1 MADEVKNG
9 LSADKSRIASKWDRN
24 TVADGSW
31 LQKYTLN
38 PLTARDYYLASAI
51 DALCNSN
58 GDSSSALSAAI
69 SSVSS
74 IHDEYIN
81 YLSDTISG
89 DISGYIEYISGSVDT
104 LSGDFKTS
112 VETLL
117 NKIDEEHGRA
127 DAAETK
133 INTRLNNMEAATDVI
148 DVYGSWDDFTNNS
161 SNLFTVSGI
170 TDNDIIKILNDK
182 NSYPNEMFQSE
193 QNVASGHQTY
203 FRWINTAIPESA
215 HIKPLDPTSG
225 YWEFIGY
232 VDPYYTTTEIDQYIN
247 ELSATVK
254 NNYLSAS
261 TDAVSAGK
269 NIIVTK
275 EEGPVIGIKTKN
287 EVEFTK
293 VNASTAQGN
302 SANFT
307 NVNANNVIAT
317 NIQGT
322 QANYTNFSGSYIT
335 GVNGDTTVTA
345 TISGLI
351 KSAIGG
357 GAMAGIHNISE
368 IEFRNQEEN
377 ITTDLA
383 TSADK
388 LIFVPSAGCENWL
401 RFSKG
406 NDSTN
411 NNEQVININAPDFVS
426 LIDDKL
432 NKFDFTDWS
441 GSTASLFSG
450 TSRSSQSAGSA
461 SLSYSSTTAY
471 AAQNVGDVAGADLIG
486 SAQSG
491 YNAWSSL
498 TGASW
503 YGNGDLIGKISAG
516 ISLSAGEGVGFKKSN
531 NTLIISAEGKTYTD
545 GDYISITENT
555 NKINVTGSLIT
566 SSNAGSAASAW
577 VSANSAKLD
586 SLTNI
591 SAFGNGITNTAT
603 YNLSAIKLSAGQ
615 GIGFNN
621 DTDGVLSIS
630 AEGRAYTGEN
640 YVKVDNTTKKIG
652 LSGNIVGS
660 AESGQSAYDWIT
672 TKSATLSAGPGI
684 GFYSAGPNILG
695 ISAEGTS
702 YQAGDYISTSNKTI
716 AVTGDLITSANAGS
730 AASAWI
736 NSNNTKIAYSEYFK
750 GSSNVIT
757 GYGTSSF
764 AGGISSISVLDSV
777 FTGRNIELYDSN
789 NIVFTTGNNSLTID
803 LHNNITLGESDT
815 TQIYMKTSGEDI
827 VEAGPVFAITN
838 NNQSQLQLYNNKI
851 KRNGEYT
858 TWDKVISASNGKY
871 VSAYNKPI
879 TIATAT
885 TLPTAE
891 SMVDG
896 VYYIV

>member
-148 DVYGSWDDFTNNS
+148 NVYGSWDDFTNNS

-307 NVNANNVIAT
+307 NVNSDNVTAT

-411 NNEQVININAPDFVS
+411 NNEQVININAPNFVS

-432 NKFDFTDWS
+432 NKSDFADWS

-450 TSRSSQSAGSA
+450 TSRSSQSAGNA

-531 NTLIISAEGKTYTD
+531 NTLI
-545 GDYISITENT
+545 
-555 NKINVTGSLIT
+555 
-566 SSNAGSAASAW
+566 
-577 VSANSAKLD
+577 
-586 SLTNI
+586 
-591 SAFGNGITNTAT
+591 
-603 YNLSAIKLSAGQ
+603 
-615 GIGFNN
+615 
-621 DTDGVLSIS
+621 IS

-716 AVTGDLITSANAGS
+716 AVTGDLITSSNAGS

-777 FTGRNIELYDSN
+777 FTGRNIVLYDSN

-827 VEAGPVFAITN
+827 VKDGPVFAITN

-871 VSAYNKPI
+871 VSAYNQPI

>member
-307 NVNANNVIAT
+307 NVNSDNVTAT

-411 NNEQVININAPDFVS
+411 NNEQVININAPNFVS

-531 NTLIISAEGKTYTD
+531 NTLIISAEG
-545 GDYISITENT
+545 
-555 NKINVTGSLIT
+555 
-566 SSNAGSAASAW
+566 
-577 VSANSAKLD
+577 
-586 SLTNI
+586 
-591 SAFGNGITNTAT
+591 
-603 YNLSAIKLSAGQ
+603 
-615 GIGFNN
+615 
-621 DTDGVLSIS
+621 
-630 AEGRAYTGEN
+630 RAYTGEN

-695 ISAEGTS
+695 ISAEGTT

-716 AVTGDLITSANAGS
+716 AVTGDLITSSNAGS

-736 NSNNTKIAYSEYFK
+736 NSNNTKIAYSENFK

-851 KRNGEYT
+851 KRNGEDT

-871 VSAYNKPI
+871 VSAYNQPI

>member
-112 VETLL
+112 VEKLL

-307 NVNANNVIAT
+307 NVNSDNVTAT

-401 RFSKG
+401 TFSKG
-406 NDSTN
+406 NYSTN

-531 NTLIISAEGKTYTD
+531 NTLIISAEG
-545 GDYISITENT
+545 
-555 NKINVTGSLIT
+555 
-566 SSNAGSAASAW
+566 
-577 VSANSAKLD
+577 
-586 SLTNI
+586 
-591 SAFGNGITNTAT
+591 
-603 YNLSAIKLSAGQ
+603 
-615 GIGFNN
+615 
-621 DTDGVLSIS
+621 
-630 AEGRAYTGEN
+630 RAYTGEN

-702 YQAGDYISTSNKTI
+702 YKAGDYISTSNKTI

-789 NIVFTTGNNSLTID
+789 NIDFTTGNNSLTID

-827 VEAGPVFAITN
+827 VKDGPVFAITN

-871 VSAYNKPI
+871 VSAYNQPI

>member
-307 NVNANNVIAT
+307 NVNSDNVTAT

-401 RFSKG
+401 TFSKG

-461 SLSYSSTTAY
+461 SLSYSSTNAY
-471 AAQNVGDVAGADLIG
+471 ATQNVGDVAGADLIG

-531 NTLIISAEGKTYTD
+531 NTLI
-545 GDYISITENT
+545 
-555 NKINVTGSLIT
+555 
-566 SSNAGSAASAW
+566 
-577 VSANSAKLD
+577 
-586 SLTNI
+586 
-591 SAFGNGITNTAT
+591 
-603 YNLSAIKLSAGQ
+603 
-615 GIGFNN
+615 
-621 DTDGVLSIS
+621 IS

-695 ISAEGTS
+695 ISAEGTT

-716 AVTGDLITSANAGS
+716 AVTGDLITSSNAGS

-789 NIVFTTGNNSLTID
+789 NIDFTTGNNSLTID

-827 VEAGPVFAITN
+827 VKDGPVFAITN

-851 KRNGEYT
+851 KRNGEDT
-858 TWDKVISASNGKY
+858 TWDKVISVSNGKY
-871 VSAYNKPI
+871 VSAYNQPI

>member
-307 NVNANNVIAT
+307 NVNSDNVTAT

-401 RFSKG
+401 TFSKG
-406 NDSTN
+406 NYSTN

-531 NTLIISAEGKTYTD
+531 NTLIISAEG
-545 GDYISITENT
+545 
-555 NKINVTGSLIT
+555 
-566 SSNAGSAASAW
+566 
-577 VSANSAKLD
+577 
-586 SLTNI
+586 
-591 SAFGNGITNTAT
+591 
-603 YNLSAIKLSAGQ
+603 
-615 GIGFNN
+615 
-621 DTDGVLSIS
+621 
-630 AEGRAYTGEN
+630 RAYTGEN

-695 ISAEGTS
+695 ISAEGTT

-851 KRNGEYT
+851 KRNGEDT

-871 VSAYNKPI
+871 VSAYNQPI

>member
-133 INTRLNNMEAATDVI
+133 INTRLNNIEAATDVI

-307 NVNANNVIAT
+307 NVNSDNVTAT

-401 RFSKG
+401 TFSKG

-411 NNEQVININAPDFVS
+411 NNEQVININAPNFVS

-432 NKFDFTDWS
+432 NKSDFADWS

-450 TSRSSQSAGSA
+450 TSRSSQSAGNA

-531 NTLIISAEGKTYTD
+531 NTLI
-545 GDYISITENT
+545 
-555 NKINVTGSLIT
+555 
-566 SSNAGSAASAW
+566 
-577 VSANSAKLD
+577 
-586 SLTNI
+586 
-591 SAFGNGITNTAT
+591 
-603 YNLSAIKLSAGQ
+603 
-615 GIGFNN
+615 
-621 DTDGVLSIS
+621 IS

-716 AVTGDLITSANAGS
+716 AVTGDLITSSNAGS

-827 VEAGPVFAITN
+827 VKDGPVFAITN

-851 KRNGEYT
+851 KRNGEDT

-871 VSAYNKPI
+871 VSAYNQPI

>member
-148 DVYGSWDDFTNNS
+148 NVYGSWDDFTNNS

-307 NVNANNVIAT
+307 NVNSDNVTAT

-411 NNEQVININAPDFVS
+411 NNEQVININAPNFVS

-432 NKFDFTDWS
+432 NKSDFADWS

-450 TSRSSQSAGSA
+450 TSRSSQSAGNA

-531 NTLIISAEGKTYTD
+531 NTLI
-545 GDYISITENT
+545 
-555 NKINVTGSLIT
+555 
-566 SSNAGSAASAW
+566 
-577 VSANSAKLD
+577 
-586 SLTNI
+586 
-591 SAFGNGITNTAT
+591 
-603 YNLSAIKLSAGQ
+603 
-615 GIGFNN
+615 
-621 DTDGVLSIS
+621 IS

-777 FTGRNIELYDSN
+777 FTGRNIVLYDSN

-827 VEAGPVFAITN
+827 VKDGPVFAITN

-871 VSAYNKPI
+871 VSAYNQPI

>member
-133 INTRLNNMEAATDVI
+133 INTRLNNIEAATDVI

-307 NVNANNVIAT
+307 NVNSDNVTAT

-411 NNEQVININAPDFVS
+411 NNEQVININAPNFVS

-432 NKFDFTDWS
+432 NKSDFADWS

-450 TSRSSQSAGSA
+450 TSRSSQSAGNA

-531 NTLIISAEGKTYTD
+531 NTLI
-545 GDYISITENT
+545 
-555 NKINVTGSLIT
+555 
-566 SSNAGSAASAW
+566 
-577 VSANSAKLD
+577 
-586 SLTNI
+586 
-591 SAFGNGITNTAT
+591 
-603 YNLSAIKLSAGQ
+603 
-615 GIGFNN
+615 
-621 DTDGVLSIS
+621 IS

-716 AVTGDLITSANAGS
+716 AVTGDLITSSNAGS

-827 VEAGPVFAITN
+827 VKDGPVFAITN

-871 VSAYNKPI
+871 VSAYNQPI

>member
-401 RFSKG
+401 TFSKG

-411 NNEQVININAPDFVS
+411 NNEQVININAPNFVS

-531 NTLIISAEGKTYTD
+531 NTLIISAEG
-545 GDYISITENT
+545 
-555 NKINVTGSLIT
+555 
-566 SSNAGSAASAW
+566 
-577 VSANSAKLD
+577 
-586 SLTNI
+586 
-591 SAFGNGITNTAT
+591 
-603 YNLSAIKLSAGQ
+603 
-615 GIGFNN
+615 
-621 DTDGVLSIS
+621 
-630 AEGRAYTGEN
+630 RAYTGEN

-695 ISAEGTS
+695 ISAEGTT

-716 AVTGDLITSANAGS
+716 AVTGDLITSSNAGS

-736 NSNNTKIAYSEYFK
+736 NSNNTKIAYSENFK

-851 KRNGEYT
+851 KRNGEDT

-871 VSAYNKPI
+871 VSAYNQPI

-885 TLPTAE
+885 TLPTTE

>member
-307 NVNANNVIAT
+307 NVNSDNVTAT

-401 RFSKG
+401 TFSKG
-406 NDSTN
+406 NYSTN

-531 NTLIISAEGKTYTD
+531 NTLIISAEG
-545 GDYISITENT
+545 
-555 NKINVTGSLIT
+555 
-566 SSNAGSAASAW
+566 
-577 VSANSAKLD
+577 
-586 SLTNI
+586 
-591 SAFGNGITNTAT
+591 
-603 YNLSAIKLSAGQ
+603 
-615 GIGFNN
+615 
-621 DTDGVLSIS
+621 
-630 AEGRAYTGEN
+630 RAYTGEN

-702 YQAGDYISTSNKTI
+702 YKAGDYISTSNKTI

-789 NIVFTTGNNSLTID
+789 NIDFTTGNNSLTID

-827 VEAGPVFAITN
+827 VKDGPVFAITN

-871 VSAYNKPI
+871 VSAYNQPI

>member
-133 INTRLNNMEAATDVI
+133 INTRLNNIEAATDVI

-307 NVNANNVIAT
+307 NVNSDNVTAT

-411 NNEQVININAPDFVS
+411 NNEQVININAPNFVS

-432 NKFDFTDWS
+432 NKSDFADWS

-450 TSRSSQSAGSA
+450 TSRSSQSAGNA

-531 NTLIISAEGKTYTD
+531 NTLI
-545 GDYISITENT
+545 
-555 NKINVTGSLIT
+555 
-566 SSNAGSAASAW
+566 
-577 VSANSAKLD
+577 
-586 SLTNI
+586 
-591 SAFGNGITNTAT
+591 
-603 YNLSAIKLSAGQ
+603 
-615 GIGFNN
+615 
-621 DTDGVLSIS
+621 IS

-716 AVTGDLITSANAGS
+716 AVTGDLITSSNAGS

-827 VEAGPVFAITN
+827 VKDGPVFAITN

-851 KRNGEYT
+851 KRNGEDT

-871 VSAYNKPI
+871 VSAYNQPI

>member
-148 DVYGSWDDFTNNS
+148 NVYGSWDDFTNNS

-307 NVNANNVIAT
+307 NVNSDNVTAT

-411 NNEQVININAPDFVS
+411 NNEQVININAPNFVS

-432 NKFDFTDWS
+432 NKSDFADWS

-450 TSRSSQSAGSA
+450 TSRSSQSAGNA

-531 NTLIISAEGKTYTD
+531 NTLI
-545 GDYISITENT
+545 
-555 NKINVTGSLIT
+555 
-566 SSNAGSAASAW
+566 
-577 VSANSAKLD
+577 
-586 SLTNI
+586 
-591 SAFGNGITNTAT
+591 
-603 YNLSAIKLSAGQ
+603 
-615 GIGFNN
+615 
-621 DTDGVLSIS
+621 IS

-716 AVTGDLITSANAGS
+716 AVTGDLITSSNAGS

-827 VEAGPVFAITN
+827 VKDGPVFAITN

-871 VSAYNKPI
+871 VSAYNQPI